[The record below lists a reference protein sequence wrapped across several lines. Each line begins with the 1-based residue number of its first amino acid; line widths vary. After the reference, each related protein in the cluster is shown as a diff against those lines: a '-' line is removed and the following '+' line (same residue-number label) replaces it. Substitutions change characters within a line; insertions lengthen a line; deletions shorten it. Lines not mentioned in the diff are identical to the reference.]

1 MQEMV
6 ILNQMTTAT
15 QHLIEFFEQLL
26 LNLTARKDGIVQQ
39 EDILDLVSHM
49 KNGGNVEN
57 VLVPSVDQEFFA
69 DLLRRNHVSFV
80 ACEITNPETK
90 EPQVMFLF
98 KGTDNQSVQIA
109 VDDYHRHLDGLC
121 HELDAKSFFEANQR
135 KGYVSIE
142 GLTQAELI
150 VFRQEAEKYNMD
162 FVVLDSAKEDG
173 TYTICAN
180 SKNYLSRAINDMLYM
195 TSGPDGREYMKKVQE
210 FGRTQR
216 DFVEEVK
223 TVSKEKGTSYIIDAE
238 HPNQI
243 IAIQNEGYRVHSMG
257 IDVTE
262 TPTGEIVRTPVEYR
276 HHFGKRIDHDFLAE
290 VKRMAHPVL
299 VKADNAKD
307 MLPFIVGVNNQGTLE
322 VTEHFTNTDYL
333 KGLRKNLQ
341 EMDPAIVRF
350 PKHDKEILLEPGNLK
365 TYTNLPSFVIKEI
378 ESAKID
384 GVYVRVRDVAYTPD
398 AEDKIQAILNE
409 NLYKGLSPLR
419 KLEEE
424 MMYKNHG
431 RGRLKN
437 LSQEE
442 TYFVVDAAAPSK
454 KYFSVSK
461 EGANLIVGQ
470 NEMLHKPAGAS
481 DYDEFIV
488 DFIQEM
494 EVPIILTKE
503 EYENDVIENVVASRL
518 FEQSDNKAIE
528 YIQDMDADER
538 AALDTYVFMT
548 PEQLEDET
556 LTPAQKE
563 VIERRKTLIIQDEAP
578 TTTKTLEFREKN
590 ATREARERGEEQE
603 R

>member
-6 ILNQMTTAT
+6 MLNQMTTTT

-26 LNLTARKDGIVQQ
+26 LNLTAKKDGIVQQ

-80 ACEITNPETK
+80 ACEITNSETK

-135 KGYVSIE
+135 KGYVSID

-180 SKNYLSRAINDMLYM
+180 SENYLSRAINDMLYM
-195 TSGPDGREYMKKVQE
+195 TSGPDGREYMAKVQE
-210 FGRTQR
+210 FGKTQR
-216 DFVEEVK
+216 DFIEDVK
-223 TVSKEKGTSYIIDAE
+223 TVAKEKETSYIIDAE

-243 IAIQNEGYRVHSMG
+243 IAIQKDGYSVHSMG

-262 TPTGEIVRTPVEYR
+262 TPTGEIVRTPVEYSHR
-276 HHFGKRIDHDFLAE
+276 IGKRIDHEFLAE
-290 VKRMAHPVL
+290 VKRMGHPVL
-299 VKADNAKD
+299 VKAEKAKE
-307 MLPFIVGVNNQGTLE
+307 MLPFIVCVNNQGVLE
-322 VTEHFTNTDYL
+322 VTEHFSNTDYL
-333 KGLRKNLQ
+333 KGLRKNLKDI
-341 EMDPAIVRF
+341 DPAIVRY
-350 PKHDKEILLEPGNLK
+350 PKHDKEVLLEPGNLK
-365 TYTNLPSFVIKEI
+365 TYTNLPSFVVKEI
-378 ESAKID
+378 EAAKID
-384 GVYVRVRDVAYTPD
+384 GVYVRVHDIAYTPE
-398 AEDKIQAILNE
+398 AEEKVQAILNDS
-409 NLYKGLSPLR
+409 LYKGLSPLR
-419 KLEEE
+419 KLEEDI
-424 MMYKNHG
+424 MYKNHG

-442 TYFVVDAAAPSK
+442 TYFVVDASAPSK

-461 EGANLIVGQ
+461 DGADLIVGQ
-470 NEMLHKPAGAS
+470 NEMLHKPAGAT
-481 DYDEFIV
+481 DYEEFVV
-488 DFIQEM
+488 DFVQEM

-503 EYENDVIENVVASRL
+503 EYENDIIENVVASKL

-528 YIQDMDADER
+528 YIKDMDADER
-538 AALDTYVFMT
+538 EALDRYVVMT
-548 PEQLEDET
+548 PDQLEDET
-556 LTPAQKE
+556 LTPTQKE
-563 VIERRKTLIIQDEAP
+563 VVERRKTLVVQKEAP

-590 ATREARERGEEQE
+590 ATREARERGEEQD